1 MSDEEKTYRSA
12 NARVIQDNAIISI
25 NLHWIRNIFVAG
37 ICLGGIIFKYEQR
50 LRLAEESIRDIGKR
64 VDELAA
70 IHDAEMK
77 EIEAWYKKSL
87 EIDLN
92 PLNILKRKNKQE
104 QHMPKVGKRKF
115 SYTKKGKQAA
125 KKYAKKMG
133 KKVMRRKKK

>member
-1 MSDEEKTYRSA
+1 MNNEEKTYRSA

-25 NLHWIRNIFVAG
+25 NLHWIRNIFVAC

-92 PLNILKRKNKQE
+92 PLNILKRKNK
-104 QHMPKVGKRKF
+104 
-115 SYTKKGKQAA
+115 
-125 KKYAKKMG
+125 
-133 KKVMRRKKK
+133 